1 MTNPL
6 EAGQDLPSTDAE
18 SLERLRRFG
27 GGKLL
32 NQMIA
37 LFLEAAPARIEAARA
52 GWLAGDPKPVE
63 MALHP
68 LKSSAAQLGALRLQR
83 LCERGETTAR
93 AGSLETVDTL
103 LDEIADE
110 LTRVQAWLEGARN
123 PETA

>member
-1 MTNPL
+1 MDLT

-27 GGKLL
+27 GGRLL
-32 NQMIA
+32 NQMIT
-37 LFLEAAPARIEAARA
+37 LFLEAAPDRIAAARA
-52 GWLAGDPKPVE
+52 GLTAGDAKPVE

-83 LCERGETTAR
+83 LCERGETSAR
-93 AGSLETVDTL
+93 AGSLAKMDSL
-103 LDEIADE
+103 MDEISDE
-110 LTRVQAWLEGARN
+110 LTRVRVWLEGARN